1 MSTSFKTL
9 LRRLA
14 RYRLFTALNV
24 LGLAIGISACWI
36 IYTIVSYEFSF
47 ESGFSNRQNTYRLVS
62 GFIFDE
68 KESYNGGV
76 SAPIYQAIREQVRG
90 ADKVVPVFTK
100 WISAVKIERPGQE
113 PLIVEDP
120 KNIADIDS
128 SYFQLVH
135 YDWMAGNASS
145 FTRTADNVVLTESR
159 AKEYFGNTPASQ
171 LLGRTVTY
179 NDSIPKRIAGIVKD
193 LPYPSEFI
201 TQEFFVMKPKVYELN
216 QWTNT
221 NGSDKLYLQLSAGAD
236 TAKVMAQ
243 ISALVKAK
251 VDLFMLEKK
260 PTWRM
265 HRWFELLPL
274 EKAHFSA
281 YIKEY
286 NVRKASKPV
295 LYGLIGLGGF
305 LLILA
310 CINYINLSTALV
322 PQRSKEIGV
331 RKVLG
336 SGRRTLM
343 QQIFSETLITVLLSI
358 LLAFV
363 FTKIGF
369 AFLKDV
375 IPEGTLDHSDPW
387 GLILFLVP
395 LLLIVTLLAGWYPAW
410 LIAKVQPVSIM
421 RGQGLFKTSNNR
433 LALRKVLIVFQFVIA
448 QIFIVGALIMG
459 SQLRY
464 TVKKDMGFN
473 KEAIVL
479 ADVPWKIRRDKK
491 FEYKQFALADELR
504 KETGVAG
511 VSLGQKPMTSNYS
524 SSQYEYAGSDASK
537 EPIKRLVFR
546 KTVDTNYVRLYGMK
560 LLAGRNI
567 HASDTTNEF
576 VINETAVAAFGF
588 KSPQDAIGKII
599 GQEGYKFPIVGV
611 INDFHQQDFH
621 TTIDPLALM
630 ADKDGES
637 EFNIKLNTSD
647 PSKWQETIR
656 AIEKKWYSFYP
667 AGSFVYKFYDQ
678 ELEAMYKEERNVSQL
693 INLST
698 VIAVVISC
706 LGLFGLAIITAFQR
720 TKEIGIRKVL
730 GASVSGIVGILSS
743 DFVKLVL
750 IALVIATPVSWW
762 AMNKWLSDFAYR
774 IDIKWW
780 MFAVA
785 GFAAVVVALLT
796 VGFHAVKAALAN
808 PVKSLRSE

>member
-47 ESGFSNRQNTYRLVS
+47 ESGFEKRENTYRLVS

-76 SAPIYQAIREQVRG
+76 SAPVYQGVREQVRG
-90 ADKVVPVFTK
+90 IDKVVPVFGK
-100 WISAVKIERPGQE
+100 WLSTAKVERAGQE
-113 PLIVEDP
+113 PLILEDP
-120 KNIADIDS
+120 KNVADVDS
-128 SYFQLVH
+128 SYFELVH
-135 YDWMAGNASS
+135 YQWLAGNAQS
-145 FTRTADNVVLTESR
+145 FIRTADNVVLTESR
-159 AKEYFGNTPASQ
+159 AKDYFGSTPVSE
-171 LLGRTVTY
+171 LLGRTITY
-179 NDSIPKRIAGIVKD
+179 NDTIPKRVAGIVKD
-193 LPYPSEFI
+193 LSYPSEFV
-201 TQEFFVMKPKVYELN
+201 TQEFFVMKPKVYDLN

-221 NGSDKLYLQLSAGAD
+221 NGSDKVYLQLSAGTD
-236 TAKVMAQ
+236 TAKVMSQ
-243 ISALVKAK
+243 ISALVKSK
-251 VDLFMLEKK
+251 VDQFMTEKK
-260 PTWRM
+260 PSWKM
-265 HRWFELLPL
+265 NRWLELLPL
-274 EKAHFSA
+274 EKSHFST

-286 NVRKASKPV
+286 DIRKANKTV

-336 SGRRTLM
+336 SGRRALM
-343 QQIFSETLITVLLSI
+343 QQVFSETLVTVLLAI
-358 LLAFV
+358 ILAFGL
-363 FTKIGF
+363 TKIGF
-369 AFLKDV
+369 VFLKDV
-375 IPEGTLDHSDPW
+375 IPEGTMDHSNSW
-387 GLILFLVP
+387 GLVLFLVP

-421 RGQGLFKTSNNR
+421 RGQGLFKSNNNR
-433 LALRKVLIVFQFVIA
+433 LILRKVLIVFQFVIA
-448 QIFIVGALIMG
+448 QVFIVGALIMS

-479 ADVPWKIRRDKK
+479 VDVPWKLRRNKK

-504 KETGVAG
+504 KESGVAG
-511 VSLGQKPMTSNYS
+511 VSLGQKPLTASYS
-524 SSQYEYAGSDASK
+524 SSEYEYVGPDASR
-537 EPIKRLVFR
+537 EPVKRQVFR
-546 KTVDTNYVRLYGMK
+546 KTVDTNYVRLYGMR

-588 KSPQDAIGKII
+588 SSPQDAIGKII
-599 GQEGYKFPIVGV
+599 GQEGSKFPVVGV
-611 INDFHQQDFH
+611 IKDFHQQDFH
-621 TTIDPLALM
+621 STIDPLALM
-630 ADKDGES
+630 ADKDNQS
-637 EFNIKLNTSD
+637 EFNIKLNTAD
-647 PSKWQETIR
+647 PSKWQQTIK

-667 AGSFVYKFYDQ
+667 AGTFAYKFYDQ
-678 ELEAMYKEERNVSQL
+678 QLEAMYKEERNVSRL
-693 INLST
+693 INLAT
-698 VIAVVISC
+698 IIAVVISC

-730 GASVSGIVGILSS
+730 GASVAGIVGILSS

-774 IDIKWW
+774 INIEWW
-780 MFAVA
+780 MFALA
-785 GFAAVVVALLT
+785 GFTAVIIALLT
-796 VGFHAVKAALAN
+796 VGFHAVKAAVAN